1 MDGNLQGGREELAK
15 RVHRNLSQHKG
26 LLGNF
31 LRDLE
36 DQVEVINTF
45 EDFAGPDPSIEFVDD
60 AGHHFAQ
67 ASVFAKVCSPPLDQN
82 HEDVVRSESA
92 VWSLSLYHRA
102 ALEHQG

>member
-1 MDGNLQGGREELAK
+1 MLHHKCGVFGTEASMGQAKDMGMYVQDGREELAK
-15 RVHRNLSQHKG
+15 RVNSNLSRHKG

-45 EDFAGPDPSIEFVDD
+45 EDFAGPDPSIEFTDD

-67 ASVFAKVCSPPLDQN
+67 ASVFAKVCFCSP
-82 HEDVVRSESA
+82 
-92 VWSLSLYHRA
+92 
-102 ALEHQG
+102 